1 MGLPCGCLD
10 VVNIPEVLFDEYS
23 GAKESSSL
31 CSQQLSTG
39 AAAPAKD
46 VCEAQK
52 LLPAIALR
60 GAARACVTLE

>member
-31 CSQQLSTG
+31 
-39 AAAPAKD
+39 
-46 VCEAQK
+46 
-52 LLPAIALR
+52 
-60 GAARACVTLE
+60 